1 MQKNIESALFKSLL
15 KSDFLV
21 FKNGKT
27 VSHLD
32 AVSTLKSLKQF
43 IRLIQ
48 FISNSKDKS
57 LLIDIHNTQ
66 LNSILTN
73 FNKKYPIN
81 LNIESNDSKKV
92 SFTSKDAELLLL
104 FDSLKYDQIALSK
117 KLLRNKNYLVQRL
130 NNKFELNSIF
140 TYKILNN
147 LDDFKK
153 LIFLLSIIRQ
163 VANKNKKW
171 EK

>member
-81 LNIESNDSKKV
+81 LNIESN
-92 SFTSKDAELLLL
+92 EYHLIIPNHNHQNLLLS
-104 FDSLKYDQIALSK
+104 FY
-117 KLLRNKNYLVQRL
+117 
-130 NNKFELNSIF
+130 
-140 TYKILNN
+140 
-147 LDDFKK
+147 
-153 LIFLLSIIRQ
+153 
-163 VANKNKKW
+163 
-171 EK
+171 

>member
-48 FISNSKDKS
+48 FISNSRDKS
-57 LLIDIHNTQ
+57 LLVDIQNTQ
-66 LNSILTN
+66 FNSILTN

-81 LNIESNDSKKV
+81 LNIENNDSKKV
-92 SFTSKDAELLLL
+92 CSIVKDAELLLL

-130 NNKFELNSIF
+130 NNKFEFNSIF

-153 LIFLLSIIRQ
+153 FIFLLSIIRQ
-163 VANKNKKW
+163 VANKK
-171 EK
+171 